1 MFKGQQGS
9 NMISTILNNILIVV
23 LTSISLFVSRFPEPF
38 IITAGIL
45 MVIITYGSLSEE
57 NNRALSA
64 AEFVLMLFFAVL
76 SGSPAGFLV
85 FIIFRTSGYASI
97 ITGLSLFVFT
107 ELFIYKSTE
116 TAMCIVRTLILTAF
130 FLLLLLIYQLIEYI
144 KKTRVQESK
153 KLISANISEM
163 HEKRLNEQLVMQNY
177 LVQKNARLVERENI
191 SRNIHNSVG
200 HSITAAIMT
209 LDAADML
216 YDARP
221 GEARRKMNDANGRIR
236 GSLEAIRRAVRI
248 MDEESTEI
256 IAADLKCEMENIIDE
271 FIRDTSI
278 CADISFSG
286 LKDEIKIP
294 HDHAIFLTGA
304 LQEMLT
310 NGVKHGNADDFAVI
324 LLGDSA
330 HIRLEVSD
338 NGHSDFGD
346 VNSEERIERGFGIKK
361 MIKYAE
367 TCGGKTEFSN
377 DNGFR
382 GMVELNI
389 SYEV

>member
-1 MFKGQQGS
+1 
-9 NMISTILNNILIVV
+9 MIYTIFNNVLIIV
-23 LTSISLFVSRFPEPF
+23 LTLISLSAGRYPELF

-45 MVIITYGSLSEE
+45 MVIITYESLVEE
-57 NNRALSA
+57 NNGILSV
-64 AEFVLMLFFAVL
+64 AEFVLMSFFAVL
-76 SGSPAGFLV
+76 SGSPAGFLI
-85 FIIFRTSGYASI
+85 FIIFRGRGYVRI
-97 ITGLSLFVFT
+97 ITGLGLFVFT

-116 TAMCIVRTLILTAF
+116 PAICIVRTLILTAF
-130 FLLLLLIYQLIEYI
+130 FLLLLMIYYMIEYI
-144 KKTRVQESK
+144 NNRRAQENK
-153 KLISANISEM
+153 KLVSANISEM
-163 HEKRLNEQLVMQNY
+163 HEKRLNEQLVIQNY

-221 GEARRKMNDANGRIR
+221 GEARKKMNDANGRIR

-248 MDEESTEI
+248 MDEESPGI
-256 IAADLKCEMENIIDE
+256 IAGDLKCEMENIIDE
-271 FIRDTSI
+271 FIRDTNI
-278 CADISFSG
+278 CADTSFGS
-286 LKDEIKIP
+286 LKDDIKIP

-310 NGVKHGNADDFAVI
+310 NGVKHGNADEFAVT

-338 NGHSDFGD
+338 NGHSDFSD
-346 VNSEERIERGFGIKK
+346 VNGGERIEKGFGIKK

-382 GMVELNI
+382 GMVELDI
-389 SYEV
+389 SVEV